1 MSHITAACWIALASS
16 HSFEESEPEHLS
28 PELSNEAS
36 CISEADDD
44 DDSSR
49 IYDDEGFEHELPK
62 DLSDMISI
70 VCFWGV
76 HRKSSQ

>member
-16 HSFEESEPEHLS
+16 HSFEESEPE
-28 PELSNEAS
+28 LSNEAS

-49 IYDDEGFEHELPK
+49 ISEADDDEGFEPELPK
-62 DLSDMISI
+62 DLTDMISI
-70 VCFWGV
+70 VLCWGV
-76 HRKSSQ
+76 HRLSSQ